1 MMYVYTVFL
10 NSLRAVEREGKKKKK
25 SRVVSEWF
33 CYEAENLPK
42 KKKKIIIPFSPKR
55 NINNQCEWWLKSYV
69 ELCFDLI

>member
-42 KKKKIIIPFSPKR
+42 KKKKSSFLFLQKGILTISV
-55 NINNQCEWWLKSYV
+55 SGG
-69 ELCFDLI
+69 